1 MCLWWNSTVEISP
14 IFNEVLYMSVW
25 KFNVSNISDR
35 FCWVFINNGDIP
47 KLLMFWRNNAEFTF
61 NKLSY
66 KSSNFLHVHVC
77 LTTILHYLESLFDS
91 PESHLQVEKLYYYFV
106 FVPIYSPWSFPPLFG
121 LQKKFEGNFIRVE
134 VNRKKTL
141 SCDDYD
147 TVNLS
152 CILNIWLNKLNINTF
167 FQIFMIIKN

>member
-25 KFNVSNISDR
+25 KFNISNISDR

-66 KSSNFLHVHVC
+66 KSSNLH
-77 LTTILHYLESLFDS
+77 IRM
-91 PESHLQVEKLYYYFV
+91 SHHNIALSW
-106 FVPIYSPWSFPPLFG
+106 II
-121 LQKKFEGNFIRVE
+121 IRFTWIPFTSW
-134 VNRKKTL
+134 KTL
-141 SCDDYD
+141 LLFCLCS
-147 TVNLS
+147 NFLS
-152 CILNIWLNKLNINTF
+152 VIFPAIIWITKKVWRKF
-167 FQIFMIIKN
+167 Y

>member
-25 KFNVSNISDR
+25 QFNISNISDR
-35 FCWVFINNGDIP
+35 FCWVFINNEDIP

-66 KSSNFLHVHVC
+66 KSSNLHIRMSHHNIALSWIIIRFSWIPFTSWKTFC
-77 LTTILHYLESLFDS
+77 L
-91 PESHLQVEKLYYYFV
+91 
-106 FVPIYSPWSFPPLFG
+106 VPIYSPWSFPPLFG
-121 LQKKFEGNFIRVE
+121 LQERFKGNFIKVE

-147 TVNLS
+147 TVN
-152 CILNIWLNKLNINTF
+152 
-167 FQIFMIIKN
+167 